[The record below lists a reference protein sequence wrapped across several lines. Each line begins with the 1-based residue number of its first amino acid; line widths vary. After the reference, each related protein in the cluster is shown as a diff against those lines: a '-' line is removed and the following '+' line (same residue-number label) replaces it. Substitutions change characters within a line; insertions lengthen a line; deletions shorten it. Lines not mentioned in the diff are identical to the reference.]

1 MNSCR
6 LGRRS
11 ALFLQCTENTAR
23 NLLLLCVL
31 GLSVDT
37 GGAQVRATHTEPAM
51 QCADTSKRD
60 AGDVIVT
67 NTCDFRITIQASTP
81 AGTQLIKNL
90 DPGGSGSVAASSRDS
105 WRVFACTWPGIPE
118 DQAAGKEV
126 TYATVKYECDVQT
139 VSAQT
144 QQSAS
149 QPNDAIK
156 EDIARL
162 YGDTHPYI
170 DEPLPELRK
179 AVHEL
184 GGLKPAAAEEEPSE
198 LLAKVGAKA
207 DELLKKVPDL
217 ISDESVSQTQR
228 PVSQGTIPGCTGGGC
243 LAAGPS
249 SVWDREFNYLIVTHS
264 ALDGRLVLQEYRT
277 NRKGKE
283 VQGNE
288 APNSQGFISAWIVFS
303 SANQLE
309 SRFRYLGQ
317 QRTDGHSTYVIG
329 FAQIPGLVES
339 PGIILSERQSVPMIF
354 QGIAWIDQSDFRIV
368 RLRTDLLA
376 PQPEIS
382 IQRQTANILFGP
394 VPIPTLDFTLW
405 LPQVVHVEME
415 TRGQILQEQ
424 HKYSKYRLY
433 KAKSKI
439 VLSPNN

>member
-6 LGRRS
+6 RGRRS
-11 ALFLQCTENTAR
+11 ALFLQWTENSAR
-23 NLLLLCVL
+23 NLLLLCVW

-37 GGAQVRATHTEPAM
+37 GGAQVRATPSEPAM
-51 QCADTSKRD
+51 RCADTSKRD
-60 AGDVIVT
+60 AEDVIVT

-90 DPGGSGSVAASSRDS
+90 DPGGSSSVAASSRDW
-105 WRVFACTWPGIPE
+105 WRVLACTWPGISE
-118 DQAAGKEV
+118 DQAGKER
-126 TYATVKYECDVQT
+126 TYATVKYECDGQT

-144 QQSAS
+144 QQSGS
-149 QPNDAIK
+149 QPKDAIK
-156 EDIARL
+156 ADIARL

-170 DEPLPELRK
+170 DEPLPELKK

-184 GGLKPAAAEEEPSE
+184 GGLKPAAAEEETSE

-217 ISDESVSQTQR
+217 ISDESVSQTRR
-228 PVSQGTIPGCTGGGC
+228 PLFQGTIPGCIGGGC
-243 LAAGPS
+243 LAEGPS

-283 VQGNE
+283 VQGDE
-288 APNSQGFISAWIVFS
+288 APNFQGFISAWIVFS

-329 FAQIPGLVES
+329 FAQIPGSVES

-354 QGIAWIDQSDFRIV
+354 QGIAWVDQSDFRIV

-376 PQPEIS
+376 PRPEIS
-382 IQRQTANILFGP
+382 IQRQMADILFGP
-394 VPIPTLDFTLW
+394 VPIPTIAFTLW
-405 LPQVVHVEME
+405 LPQMVHVEME
-415 TRGQILQEQ
+415 TRGQILEEQ